1 MMTLKDEEILDE
13 EVHIYPYVYDR
24 KIKIFHERDVVGN
37 AQEKVTEHLKF
48 VENYKHNS
56 F

>member
-24 KIKIFHERDVVGN
+24 KIKIFHERDAVRN
-37 AQEKVTEHLKF
+37 A
-48 VENYKHNS
+48 
-56 F
+56 